1 MYTLEIDVQIFKE
14 AIKRA
19 DKTCGTLEPMN
30 RKLVFSPVS
39 DKMYIFATDGCLTG
53 IFEICPFLFSKPFSA
68 FEVPLDVLK
77 QFLSELSGT
86 LVFNYQDQVLT
97 LKCHGE
103 TLRLRTGRP
112 SMQNFQQFKEI
123 LTDFRKPPSPLRVNR
138 RRFLSALDF
147 VSAYLEEGSKV
158 DVLFQGENILLFA
171 ESSGILTHSRIRTFE
186 SLLAFE
192 ERELSNTQNSPCAS
206 LSIPFVTTRH
216 LIKVLDIDEVEE
228 LELWEEKGKLF
239 LSSRSLYISCADKPE
254 LSHVEILQTLQNL
267 KFQGRI
273 PTKSLQRVL
282 RRALISGRYSEVDI
296 HSKYGQLIF
305 ISHHGGIT
313 YKASLDVPVVANF
326 SVKARAYMLRMVL
339 GRLNSQNT
347 LVSVEGQYTIFYSPS
362 MTMFVILKNQLTE

>member
-19 DKTCGTLEPMN
+19 DKTCGTLEPVN

-39 DKMYIFATDGCLTG
+39 DRLYIFATDGCLTG

-192 ERELSNTQNSPCAS
+192 ERSFP
-206 LSIPFVTTRH
+206 TR
-216 LIKVLDIDEVEE
+216 K
-228 LELWEEKGKLF
+228 
-239 LSSRSLYISCADKPE
+239 
-254 LSHVEILQTLQNL
+254 T
-267 KFQGRI
+267 
-273 PTKSLQRVL
+273 
-282 RRALISGRYSEVDI
+282 RRA
-296 HSKYGQLIF
+296 
-305 ISHHGGIT
+305 
-313 YKASLDVPVVANF
+313 P
-326 SVKARAYMLRMVL
+326 
-339 GRLNSQNT
+339 
-347 LVSVEGQYTIFYSPS
+347 P
-362 MTMFVILKNQLTE
+362 